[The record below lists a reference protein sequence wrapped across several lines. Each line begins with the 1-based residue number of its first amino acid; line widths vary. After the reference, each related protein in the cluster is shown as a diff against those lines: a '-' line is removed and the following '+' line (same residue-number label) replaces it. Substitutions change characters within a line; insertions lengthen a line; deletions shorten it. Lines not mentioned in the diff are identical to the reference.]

1 MMFIGQLPFG
11 KLAKLAGILML
22 ALVLF
27 LVLLKFTPAAITQY
41 LPDRFVTW
49 QGRLERF
56 FDGHKD
62 NLDESGTYKITDDNY
77 QVTHAKI
84 AIARRRIRQMPGH
97 GQQRD
102 FLPQAYSDFIYAI
115 IIEELGIVGDLC
127 TVALYNAAS
136 AGRDDRPEM

>member
-1 MMFIGQLPFG
+1 
-11 KLAKLAGILML
+11 ML

-27 LVLLKFTPAAITQY
+27 LALLKFTPAAITQY

-84 AIARRRIRQMPGH
+84 AIARGGVFGRCPDMANSVTSCHRRIQILSMR
-97 GQQRD
+97 
-102 FLPQAYSDFIYAI
+102 LS
-115 IIEELGIVGDLC
+115 
-127 TVALYNAAS
+127 
-136 AGRDDRPEM
+136 